1 MRPTLREAV
10 LRLCGSSLSLVH
22 LYTELVL
29 KLKVLTQYVLE
40 ISWYPAIARN
50 PPDLIN

>member
-1 MRPTLREAV
+1 MRSTLRETV
-10 LRLCGSSLSLVH
+10 LCLYGLAH

-40 ISWYPAIARN
+40 IGWYPAIAIN